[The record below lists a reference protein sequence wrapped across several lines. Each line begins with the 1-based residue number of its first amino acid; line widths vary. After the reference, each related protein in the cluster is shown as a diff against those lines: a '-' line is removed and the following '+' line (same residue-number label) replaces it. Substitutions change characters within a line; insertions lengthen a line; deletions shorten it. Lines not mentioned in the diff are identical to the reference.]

1 MESVSSADLNTE
13 QGHLLDAAAAAM
25 ENAYNPYSEFY
36 VGAALLLTGGQVV
49 TGCNYENAAYSSCIC
64 AERTAIVRANA
75 MGHRQFRAIAVIARR
90 RDCETKEVTAPCGTC
105 RQMLFE
111 ASQIAGQDL
120 PIILS
125 NTEMTKIV
133 LTSTAELLPLA
144 FGPSQLGID
153 PELFRGPG

>member
-1 MESVSSADLNTE
+1 MESVSRADLNPE
-13 QGHLLDAAAAAM
+13 QRHLLDAAAAAM
-25 ENAYNPYSEFY
+25 ENAYNPYSGFY
-36 VGAALLLTGGQVV
+36 VGAALLLADGQVV
-49 TGCNYENAAYSSCIC
+49 TGSNYENAAYSPCIC

-75 MGHRQFRAIAVIARR
+75 MGHRQLRAVAVIARG
-90 RDCETKEVTAPCGTC
+90 RDRGTKGVTAPCGTC

-120 PIILS
+120 LIILS

-144 FGPSQLGID
+144 FGPAQLGINLQ
-153 PELFRGPG
+153 PFRGHH